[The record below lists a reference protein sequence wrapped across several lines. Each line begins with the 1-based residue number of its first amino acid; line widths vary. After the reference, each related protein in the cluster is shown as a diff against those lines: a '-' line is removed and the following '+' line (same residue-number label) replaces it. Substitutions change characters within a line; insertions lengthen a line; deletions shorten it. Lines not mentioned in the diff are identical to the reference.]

1 MDRRF
6 DPVVGE
12 LRKKDGFDVNCC
24 RTTLSAAR
32 HIFLINV
39 IRTDLAASVG
49 PVTSSSANRSVPRV
63 RIQLPGVGRFGF
75 GIDPNLVKWRVKRSV
90 RCGSMDLIVDTGAV
104 MVD

>member
-75 GIDPNLVKWRVKRSV
+75 GIDPKSSEMAREKIGEV
-90 RCGSMDLIVDTGAV
+90 RFDGSDR
-104 MVD
+104 